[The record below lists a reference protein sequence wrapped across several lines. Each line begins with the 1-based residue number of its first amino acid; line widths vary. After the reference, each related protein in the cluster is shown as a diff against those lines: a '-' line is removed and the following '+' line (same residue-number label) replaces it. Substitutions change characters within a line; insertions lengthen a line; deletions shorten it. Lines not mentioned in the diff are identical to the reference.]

1 MAVCVKVVNSLGTE
15 YLALD
20 TANTDPMNC
29 PGWVIPTGDEYRSF
43 WIAQP
48 VEITSEQVL
57 YVFSWGMGAVLTMFF
72 LGYVVSVAVRTVR
85 KA

>member
-1 MAVCVKVVNSLGTE
+1 MSVCVKSLNSSGTQ
-15 YLALD
+15 YLVIDAD
-20 TANTDPMNC
+20 NTDSMNC

-43 WIAQP
+43 WIANP

-72 LGYVVSVAVRTVR
+72 LGYVVSVAVKTLR